1 MKGIA
6 ALLLSATLFVGCT
19 FVPIQYSESDKIV
32 RDPSYLRVVVINTSG
47 YYLEVEG
54 EIKGELGPN
63 ESATIHLGCPGT
75 HRILAHAYKEIG
87 RSANGKY
94 VEKIFVGDQ
103 DINFHVKPTDSYN
116 YNGMVVAARV
126 HLGSFY
132 LNPRYPYPKEHVL
145 NYSPCNIFAPNLSI
159 EKR

>member
-6 ALLLSATLFVGCT
+6 ALLLSVVLFSGCI
-19 FVPIQYSESDKIV
+19 FIPIEYSESDRIV
-32 RDPSYLRVVVINTSG
+32 RDASYLRVVIINTSG

-54 EIKGELGPN
+54 EIKGSLWPN
-63 ESATIHLGCPGT
+63 ESVTINLGCPGT

-87 RSANGKY
+87 RSANGEY

-103 DINFHVKPTDSYN
+103 DISFRVNPKDSYN
-116 YNGMVVAARV
+116 YNGMIVTTVV

-132 LNPRYPYPKEHVL
+132 LNPRYPFPKEHIL
-145 NYSPCNIFAPNLSI
+145 HYAPCSFFTPDISI
-159 EKR
+159 QKR